1 MAIYLQKGHLFINML
16 ARSRRR
22 VLVTDNL
29 RFFRNQILLSCVN
42 GSLLTAKLLV
52 LLESDS
58 QWIKCVLIDIILSD
72 YIFLFLTGLQGIK
85 FTLVKTFLFLRS
97 FVTLLSFLFSTR
109 SNFFLRDWNFIW
121 FGLFL
126 SILAFFAVDK
136 HLFSFSGLFYGLNF
150 WSYSF
155 LVFFW

>member
-1 MAIYLQKGHLFINML
+1 M
-16 ARSRRR
+16 ARSCRRI
-22 VLVTDNL
+22 LVTDNL
-29 RFFRNQILLSCVN
+29 RLFRNQILLSCVN
-42 GSLLTAKLLV
+42 GSLLTAKLFV

-58 QWIKCVLIDIILSD
+58 QWIKCVLIDIILPD
-72 YIFLFLTGLQGIK
+72 YILLFLTRLQGIK
-85 FTLVKTFLFLRS
+85 FTLVKTFLFLGS
-97 FVTLLSFLFSTR
+97 FVTFFSFLFSTR
-109 SNFFLRDWNFIW
+109 FNFFFRDRNFIW

-126 SILAFFAVDK
+126 SILAFVGVHK